1 MKTDTI
7 YETPDRPQFSARIT
21 IKPINFFFSAPE
33 AQRVYLIGDFNG
45 WTPLAHPM
53 QRRED
58 GWWSLQVS
66 LSPGHHQYLFIVDGN
81 PTLDP
86 HATGT
91 TRNARYEKVSLVA
104 VS

>member
-1 MKTDTI
+1 MNTDTTF
-7 YETPDRPQFSARIT
+7 ETVSPPQFSARST
-21 IKPINFFFSAPE
+21 IKPINFFCAAPE
-33 AQRVYLIGDFNG
+33 AESVYLIGDFNG
-45 WTPLAHPM
+45 WDPSADPM
-53 QRRED
+53 QPRTD
-58 GWWSLQVS
+58 GWWSLQVP
-66 LSPGHHQYLFIVDGN
+66 LSHGHHEYLFVVDGN